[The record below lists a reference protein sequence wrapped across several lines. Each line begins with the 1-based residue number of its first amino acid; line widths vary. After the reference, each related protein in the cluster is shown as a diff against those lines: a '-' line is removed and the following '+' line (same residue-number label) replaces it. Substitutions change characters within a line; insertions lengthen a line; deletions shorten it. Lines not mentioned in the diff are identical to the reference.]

1 MNTTPIEFMCYN
13 KKTKKMWDA
22 YSLRNI
28 GGFALTSGHSSIDFL
43 VLPYPQDDYELMQLT
58 VLRSISGEKIYNHMI
73 VKDQWDDYYL
83 VDMFNYDLM
92 HYLSYGSN
100 MEIVGNRFQN
110 PELLE
115 RCE

>member
-1 MNTTPIEFMCYN
+1 MNTTPIRDY
-13 KKTKKMWDA
+13 
-22 YSLRNI
+22 
-28 GGFALTSGHSSIDFL
+28 
-43 VLPYPQDDYELMQLT
+43 VYELMQPT

-92 HYLSYGSN
+92 HYLSYGIN